1 MSYRFQI
8 YKMKRN
14 QKRSSNVEFDVFEA
28 FRSAIEFEEKE
39 DIFINPA
46 MTRFIE
52 VNLFNEDTF
61 GS

>member
-1 MSYRFQI
+1 
-8 YKMKRN
+8 MKRN